1 MTNTIIIGDG
11 LTNDILSPQHQFQG
25 VKGHVGQREIE
36 RLFGK
41 GRAFGEGP
49 LPTFLRHAVTSSA
62 RAAGVGVLLLHETRA
77 EESQTSSTTSRSPDS
92 GLRV

>member
-41 GRAFGEGP
+41 GRCCVDPLIAGERLKFP
-49 LPTFLRHAVTSSA
+49 R
-62 RAAGVGVLLLHETRA
+62 
-77 EESQTSSTTSRSPDS
+77 
-92 GLRV
+92 